1 MFAFS
6 KVFPGGLTS
15 AAADGKLVSYVQSHY
30 QRHIKKHNFLFD
42 DLMSRINALRELFEE
57 TGILLYRNRDGLS
70 ENIGYPDPA
79 QMHSFNDDVNMAAE
93 WRQKVLDDPFAF
105 EQLYRTMNCVPDILS
120 LVPWARLQTPWGM
133 KRRWDTRFYLA
144 LIHSEDIRENLI
156 RPLGQEIV
164 QIDWLQI
171 NDKLQ
176 SNSTLRFPP
185 PTVMKLKELDII
197 CNRDDMLQEEYQ
209 NAFRYRNAKAIRPKF
224 AVCPVTK
231 QAVILWH
238 RDYMYNALDVE
249 EVPCDPDNER
259 NGNEMHRIYLRGKGK
274 MNIAFSSDRLYE
286 SANNVGIRSKL

>member
-57 TGILLYRNRDGLS
+57 SGILLYRNRDGLS

-120 LVPWARLQTPWGM
+120 LVPWARLQTPW
-133 KRRWDTRFYLA
+133 
-144 LIHSEDIRENLI
+144 
-156 RPLGQEIV
+156 
-164 QIDWLQI
+164 
-171 NDKLQ
+171 
-176 SNSTLRFPP
+176 
-185 PTVMKLKELDII
+185 
-197 CNRDDMLQEEYQ
+197 
-209 NAFRYRNAKAIRPKF
+209 
-224 AVCPVTK
+224 
-231 QAVILWH
+231 
-238 RDYMYNALDVE
+238 
-249 EVPCDPDNER
+249 
-259 NGNEMHRIYLRGKGK
+259 
-274 MNIAFSSDRLYE
+274 
-286 SANNVGIRSKL
+286 